1 MAEFK
6 CKNCDNI
13 FNKFCDTINDS
24 INVAC
29 PICGSHWVEIYY
41 TIPKEEFNPFQK
53 LPNSSQ
59 RHLRENGYKFWRD
72 FININ
77 RIMNNCK
84 PVRCMKIERD
94 LDGR

>member
-29 PICGSHWVEIYY
+29 PICGSHWVEICY
-41 TIPKEEFNPFQK
+41 TIPEEEFNPFPK
-53 LPNSSQ
+53 LPYGNPIHPKE
-59 RHLRENGYKFWRD
+59 RGYRFWCD
-72 FININ
+72 FINAN

-84 PVRCMKIERD
+84 SARCMKIEKD